1 MGDVGDEG
9 GRTEVAAAVV
19 FDAGAFGFVDVVG
32 DVSER
37 IRWAWTRG
45 TPSCRIGTRPWLPLS
60 GVRLSQTSPGRIR
73 ACFWKGVEN
82 EEGATPNI
90 R

>member
-1 MGDVGDEG
+1 MVGSGVVVGDIGEEG

-37 IRWAWTRG
+37 IRWAWT
-45 TPSCRIGTRPWLPLS
+45 
-60 GVRLSQTSPGRIR
+60 
-73 ACFWKGVEN
+73 
-82 EEGATPNI
+82 
-90 R
+90 

>member
-1 MGDVGDEG
+1 MNKGETGKRTLVGSGVVVGDVGDEG

-37 IRWAWTRG
+37 IRWA
-45 TPSCRIGTRPWLPLS
+45 
-60 GVRLSQTSPGRIR
+60 
-73 ACFWKGVEN
+73 
-82 EEGATPNI
+82 
-90 R
+90 